1 MSDPSKF
8 KDDEIREHP
17 RQTQGRRKNLDYD
30 RVKLMRELK
39 ALAERGLEGE
49 FETKLLEA
57 GISRNSP
64 QWREAKLAFLAFRQS
79 R

>member
-8 KDDEIREHP
+8 KDDEIREHL
-17 RQTQGRRKNLDYD
+17 RRTQARRTNLDYD
-30 RVKLMRELK
+30 RLKLMRELK
-39 ALAERGLEGE
+39 TLAERGREEE

-57 GISRNSP
+57 GIHRNSP